1 MQHLVILEV
10 LVKPRILLLLLLAAL
25 LVALSPFIVHAA
37 DLAEKLVQPQGADW
51 SQNGLKA
58 LLSTP
63 LALLVVMLI
72 ASTVNGIK
80 QLNTAKKSGSDM
92 TFATYLSYMPDTAAT
107 LLGNVIAFAALILS
121 DQLNFASALG
131 IGYGINS
138 LTDLLPGKRSD
149 ALAAST
155 DPTDS
160 PSDVRAARQNGFATG
175 PFLALLMGLGL
186 IGLSVASCTTTPTA
200 VLTVACDT
208 GQKNYAIER
217 CAKSI
222 GETWEVYQKRAADV
236 VTAVTTPQDVKEAV
250 KAAEAASREPVL
262 DLLRAAQLYRT
273 AKQQLAAG
281 QTQSDQLAIANQ
293 NLAQW
298 IATALPLVQHFG
310 NSLGL

>member
-1 MQHLVILEV
+1 M
-10 LVKPRILLLLLLAAL
+10 KPRILFAVAIAAL
-25 LVALSPFIVHAA
+25 LPFVIHAA
-37 DLAEKLVQPQGADW
+37 DLAQKLVEPQGTDW

-63 LALLVVMLI
+63 IALLVVMLI
-72 ASTVNGIK
+72 ASTVNALK

-92 TFATYLSYMPDTAAT
+92 TLTTYLGYLPDTAAT

-138 LTDLLPGKRSD
+138 LTDLLPGKRAD

-155 DPTDS
+155 DPSVAATAAGTA
-160 PSDVRAARQNGFATG
+160 VRQGGFAR
-175 PFLALLMGLGL
+175 PLILALLGMLSAGGLLLWG
-186 IGLSVASCTTTPTA
+186 CTTTPTA
-200 VLTVACDT
+200 VLSVACDT
-208 GQKNYAIER
+208 GQKNYAPER
-217 CAKSI
+217 CAKSL

-250 KAAEAASREPVL
+250 KAAEAASRVPVI

-281 QTQSDQLAIANQ
+281 QTQADQLAIANQ